1 MYFCINL
8 DSCLSCLLCF
18 VYSVSYYRGSQ
29 FFEPGYWVCLCATPP
44 RLNNIPCS
52 NSFFIVSTP
61 MCNRFSQILLNL
73 CCSKGPLLKR
83 IMHQGYFISNPFSV
97 INLFD
102 PGYEGN
108 REKSQDSHFW
118 THNKLKSVRIRS
130 PSGIHFWIDLLHICT
145 CWNTKVMDISGIYR
159 NPIKILPFGPIQT
172 LTGKGELQVRKP
184 SLVE

>member
-1 MYFCINL
+1 
-8 DSCLSCLLCF
+8 
-18 VYSVSYYRGSQ
+18 
-29 FFEPGYWVCLCATPP
+29 
-44 RLNNIPCS
+44 
-52 NSFFIVSTP
+52 

-130 PSGIHFWIDLLHICT
+130 SSGIHFWIDLLHICT

-184 SLVE
+184 SLVEWSKNKFSKAQIHIWSFLEVAQGIYNQIHKCRPNDQGKFSMK